1 MFKSNL
7 FIFLFSMSAY
17 ANNLDSLILQNFKKE
32 PSENVWISTKN
43 PSTNIVFNKLENSW
57 FEIEKQTVKDYVEKL
72 EYARSTLGFFAG
84 ITEFKVI
91 NSKLEAQIIP
101 GLKTLVIS
109 GFKTEHSKKIYF
121 IEKQVFK
128 KPDIHQIK
136 ISSADEKSINDSSVN
151 EAFAEIEKA
160 LK

>member
-1 MFKSNL
+1 MLKSNL
-7 FIFLFSMSAY
+7 FILFFYISAY
-17 ANNLDSLILQNFKKE
+17 ANNLDSLTLQNFKKE
-32 PSENVWISTKN
+32 SSENVWISTKN
-43 PSTNIVFNKLENSW
+43 PTTNIVLNKLENSW

-91 NSKLEAQIIP
+91 NAKLEAP
-101 GLKTLVIS
+101 KTLIIS
-109 GFKTEHSKKIYF
+109 GFTTEHNKKLYF
-121 IEKQVFK
+121 IEKQIFK

-136 ISSADEKSINDSSVN
+136 ISSADEKSINDNSIN
-151 EAFAEIEKA
+151 EAITEIEKA